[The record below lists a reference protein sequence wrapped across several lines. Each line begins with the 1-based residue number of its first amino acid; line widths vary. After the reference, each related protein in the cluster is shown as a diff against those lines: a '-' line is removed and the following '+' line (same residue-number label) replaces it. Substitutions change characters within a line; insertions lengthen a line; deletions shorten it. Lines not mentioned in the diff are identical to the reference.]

1 MKNEFFHLPC
11 RRQDCENFNFCQQG
25 LGQERPNK
33 CREPE
38 SSNGIF
44 VIQGET
50 CSEFV
55 LNAGELKHKIF
66 GIEKAP
72 LRCYP

>member
-1 MKNEFFHLPC
+1 LW
-11 RRQDCENFNFCQQG
+11 
-25 LGQERPNK
+25 QERPNK

-55 LNAGELKHKIF
+55 LNAGELKQKIF

-72 LRCYP
+72 LWCYP